1 MEMDDVMDRN
11 IIASALSSVPPA
23 QARTGAQRI
32 MYRILYIEDNADN
45 RNLVRRV
52 LLASDYPFAVEL
64 AEDARTGIEM
74 ARSNPPDLILMDLS
88 MPIMDGL
95 TATQHLR
102 QIEVLNGVPIIA
114 LTANV
119 MRGDRERS
127 LNAGCDGYIGKPID
141 VDKLPEEI
149 MSYIRNRKSQ

>member
-1 MEMDDVMDRN
+1 MTMKHVMDRN
-11 IIASALSSVPPA
+11 IINTALSSVQPA
-23 QARTGAQRI
+23 QVRTGAQQI

-52 LLASDYPFAVEL
+52 LLASDYPFVVEL
-64 AEDARTGIEM
+64 AEDAKTGIEM

-102 QIEVLNGVPIIA
+102 QIDGLNGVPIIA

-149 MSYIRNRKSQ
+149 MGYIRSRKSQ